1 MTMNTI
7 AVTPENLRTQAVR
20 RVAFLGAPPSSPRD
34 LAQWREVRDS
44 AAVELAAAADG
55 DAVLLSQAL
64 MLVDEADDAVGELLH
79 EARGY
84 CPRRHQ

>member
-1 MTMNTI
+1 MNTI

-64 MLVDEADDAVGELLH
+64 MLVDVADEAIRELLN
-79 EARGY
+79 EARGF
-84 CPRRHQ
+84 CPRRHH

>member
-1 MTMNTI
+1 MNTI

-64 MLVDEADDAVGELLH
+64 MLVDVADEAVRELLN
-79 EARGY
+79 EARGF
-84 CPRRHQ
+84 CPRRHH